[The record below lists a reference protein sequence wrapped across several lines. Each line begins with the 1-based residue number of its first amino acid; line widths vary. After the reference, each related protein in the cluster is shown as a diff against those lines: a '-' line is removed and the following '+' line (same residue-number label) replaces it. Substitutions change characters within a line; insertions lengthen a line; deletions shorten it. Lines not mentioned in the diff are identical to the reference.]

1 MGTPPSPQMHV
12 SHSAAYTTTM
22 YLVANTARAVRRS
35 AHPSHVWYCVRAYCP
50 PDSGWPFL
58 GRGVSLATGQRSC
71 GCAAMGREDT
81 PMLRARSLSTHPQ
94 GRANG
99 RGRSPAGTVVPNCAQ
114 EPILTDLHAYRCLPP
129 LRRKLF
135 VLSVPSPEAQS
146 DMGDTALRFL
156 RLHLSANTLHL
167 PRPRRIPGRH
177 RPRQKGGGARKTH
190 DPHPSQCTQC
200 MYAPCRSWG
209 VGRMREAYTQAG
221 DTDAILGCFLTQY
234 CRAYLHRTYLR
245 TPMRSRVAAHHLV
258 AEADPPV
265 PIPPS
270 TFGRQ
275 LPANCLPCP
284 VTGHWAP
291 SPPWISTSSASK
303 HRVTT

>member
-156 RLHLSANTLHL
+156 RLHHSTNTLTASAS
-167 PRPRRIPGRH
+167 P
-177 RPRQKGGGARKTH
+177 KGGGGAENTR
-190 DPHPSQCTQC
+190 PPSITVYPVYVCTLSKLGGRENERGI
-200 MYAPCRSWG
+200 YAG
-209 VGRMREAYTQAG
+209 GRYRRNTWLLPYSVLQGLLASHLFAYTHA
-221 DTDAILGCFLTQY
+221 
-234 CRAYLHRTYLR
+234 
-245 TPMRSRVAAHHLV
+245 
-258 AEADPPV
+258 
-265 PIPPS
+265 
-270 TFGRQ
+270 
-275 LPANCLPCP
+275 
-284 VTGHWAP
+284 
-291 SPPWISTSSASK
+291 
-303 HRVTT
+303 